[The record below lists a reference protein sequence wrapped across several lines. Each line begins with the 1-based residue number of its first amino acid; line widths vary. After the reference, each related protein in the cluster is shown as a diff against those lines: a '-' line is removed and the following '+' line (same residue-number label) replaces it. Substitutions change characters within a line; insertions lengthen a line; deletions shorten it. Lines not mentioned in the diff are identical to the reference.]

1 MRPIEECRARA
12 ARLKLMI
19 FDVDGVLTDGSLYF
33 TDAGD
38 EIKVF
43 NARDGHGLRMLSAE
57 GVTLAIITGRKAAC
71 VAWRMKNLGIEHV
84 YQGIGDK
91 LAAFRELIAR
101 LGVKANE
108 AGFMGDDVIDLEA
121 MAACGFSAAPSDCHE
136 INRQRA
142 DYVASRP
149 GGRGAAREV
158 CEFILAAQGRL
169 DDALTRHL
177 PFISIEE
184 NAGEAAPRARTVF
197 SFTGEIPAGEAS
209 R

>member
-12 ARLKLMI
+12 KRLKLMI

-33 TDAGD
+33 TDAGT

-43 NARDGHGLRMLSAE
+43 NARDGHGLRMLLAE

-91 LAAFRELIAR
+91 LAAFHELIAK
-101 LGVKANE
+101 LGIEACE
-108 AGFMGDDVIDLEA
+108 AGFMGDDVIDLQV
-121 MAACGFSAAPSDCHE
+121 MAACGFSAAPSDCCE
-136 INRQRA
+136 LNRQRA

-158 CEFILAAQGRL
+158 CEFILTAQGKL

-177 PFISIEE
+177 PFISIE
-184 NAGEAAPRARTVF
+184 GK
-197 SFTGEIPAGEAS
+197 
-209 R
+209 